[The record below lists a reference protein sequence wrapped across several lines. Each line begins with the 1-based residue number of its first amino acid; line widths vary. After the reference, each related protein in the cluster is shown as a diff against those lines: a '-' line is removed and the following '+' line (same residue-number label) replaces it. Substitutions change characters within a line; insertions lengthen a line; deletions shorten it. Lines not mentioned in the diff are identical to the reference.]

1 MKHPSRLLPVVL
13 SLFLLPVVPRAQ
25 TAEESQQPKLKSS
38 EITGL
43 AKKIQDYF
51 AVLIKQTDFDNSLSG
66 KTKSKSDRKKLRK
79 FRNDANKKKAAFEKE
94 FFKRA
99 KANKVDLLSSVPDL
113 MKIMDGC
120 FPHKRMSNGGMAK
133 RFFVLPKGSSD
144 RYPYAVRWPKKY
156 KPGAKSLP
164 LIISLPPR
172 VDGKWTKPKNWLEQD
187 WPATI
192 DTVLT
197 DYIVAVPEFPEDSNL
212 SKVYAKGEEM
222 DAKSRQDVGR
232 LLKIFGNLLAT
243 FRVDTNRIFLEASG
257 ESVPFALRIASIWP
271 YRFAGLILKNPK
283 GIQNCVADNL
293 SLVPTLILSDAGN
306 KGTGQA
312 LAKMLAQA
320 KLIEVEGDLPFA
332 DKGGE
337 IAEWMGGVQRPLFSP
352 DLTYTPVLDAFRK
365 AYWVRIL
372 NAELVADKQPRL
384 EVHADRKTNKISLK
398 AENIGAVLLLL
409 NDAIVDMD
417 KEITIEIN
425 GKVVQQLKKTRKKS
439 FIWGPSDSLIMF
451 SGDQSWIFTAA
462 VKFDVPRTEE
472 ESSKTET
479 SEGSDK

>member
-1 MKHPSRLLPVVL
+1 MKHPSRLLPLIL
-13 SLFLLPVVPRAQ
+13 SLFLLPGAPRAQ
-25 TAEESQQPKLKSS
+25 GAEEAAQPKLKTS
-38 EITGL
+38 EL
-43 AKKIQDYF
+43 KALSKKLQDYF
-51 AVLIKQTDFDNSLSG
+51 TVLIKQLDFDNSLAG
-66 KTKSKSDRKKLRK
+66 KTKSKSDRKKLK
-79 FRNDANKKKAAFEKE
+79 KYRNDASKKKDAFEKE

-99 KANKVDLLSSVPDL
+99 KAKKIDLLSSVPDL

-120 FPHKRMSNGGMAK
+120 FPHKRMSNGGSAK
-133 RFFVLPKGSSD
+133 RFFVLPKGAHD
-144 RYPYAVRWPKKY
+144 RYPYAVRWPEKY
-156 KPGAKSLP
+156 KPETKSWP

-172 VDGKWTKPKNWLEQD
+172 QGGKWVKSKVWLEQD

-192 DTVLT
+192 DSVLT

-222 DAKSRQDVGR
+222 DAKARQDMRR
-232 LLKIFGNLLAT
+232 LLKIFGNCLTT

-257 ESVPFALRIASIWP
+257 DSVPFALRIASVFP

-283 GIQNCVADNL
+283 GIENCVPDNL

-312 LAKMLAQA
+312 LAKMLAKA
-320 KLIEVEGDLPFA
+320 KLIEVEGELPFA
-332 DKGGE
+332 EKGGE

-352 DLTYTPVLDAFRK
+352 DLIYAPVLDAFRK

-384 EVHADRKTNKISLK
+384 EVHADRKTNKISIK
-398 AENIGAVLLLL
+398 AESIGAVLLLL
-409 NDAIVDMD
+409 NDAIVDLD

-439 FIWGPSDSLIMF
+439 LIWGTSDSLIVF

-462 VKFDVPRTEE
+462 VKFEVPRTDEE
-472 ESSKTET
+472 ASKAESS
-479 SEGSDK
+479 EGTDK